1 MGGSEGNQVE
11 NVVSDRSRQEA
22 MLEAQSGFGQ
32 NQAVQQALSAY
43 SSGSMGLED
52 ALAQAKGSYKSGLD
66 IGSTMPDFGR
76 QYDDQGRGGGHD
88 MGAAGRAGVGGA
100 LGGAPG
106 AAIGAISS
114 LFGGESKEDWVKEQE
129 DKWRKSNKS
138 RYKGMDDVGFNDT
151 LFRQMASTTPGG
163 ASRFAEDQIGK
174 ELANSPGLSGMFGEG
189 GSFSKAQDE
198 EARLRDQGFQLT
210 PEDREAYGQVSG
222 DITRQFGQQG
232 QNLSQML
239 AERGLSGAPSGAAG
253 SGFSG
258 LAGNKFEQLAKA
270 QTNIAQQRMQTTMQR
285 LNSNRSYM
293 NSLMNSEMEMRE
305 SARNRIFN
313 QSMQGRQQGMQ
324 ETQIG
329 ANQQLA
335 ARGMEQNQLNT
346 GFEQQQA
353 TKSPGIG
360 SALGG
365 LVGAGVGSL
374 AGGLGTGIGA
384 SVGKNLF
391 GGDS

>member
-1 MGGSEGNQVE
+1 
-11 NVVSDRSRQEA
+11 VVQNSGRPEA
-22 MLEAQSGFGQ
+22 LLEAQSGFAQ
-32 NQAVQQALSAY
+32 NPAVAQALAAY
-43 SSGSMGLED
+43 SSGDMDLQS
-52 ALAQAKGSYKSGLD
+52 AISKAKGGYSSGID
-66 IGSTMPDFGR
+66 NVPEMPDFAS
-76 QYDDQGRGGGHD
+76 QLQGIPEVVRGK
-88 MGAAGRAGVGGA
+88 
-100 LGGAPG
+100 
-106 AAIGAISS
+106 AIQQA
-114 LFGGESKEDWVKEQE
+114 E
-129 DKWRKSNKS
+129 DKWRAQNQP
-138 RYKGMDDVGFNDT
+138 RYQNVGDVGFNDT
-151 LFRQMASTTPGG
+151 LFRQLASTTPGG
-163 ASRFAEDQIGK
+163 ASRFAEGQMAQ
-174 ELANSPGLSGMFGEG
+174 ELSNSPGLNGMFGEG
-189 GSFSKAQDE
+189 GSFAKAQDE